1 MKNLYGLNEFEIRR
15 KLNNVKKGY
24 VPVENIN
31 LDIDKSFN
39 KKDIDIRFNII
50 KSYAKD
56 FGKYGRVLHCVLDEE
71 KIAMCYII
79 SYEALDVLLMIKGNN
94 NEE

>member
-1 MKNLYGLNEFEIRR
+1 MNL
-15 KLNNVKKGY
+15 KLSDVKKGY
-24 VPVENIN
+24 SCVENIN

-39 KKDIDIRFNII
+39 KKDIDIRFNVI

-56 FGKYGRVLHCVLDEE
+56 FIKYGRVLHCILDKE

-79 SYEALDVLLMIKGNN
+79 SYEALDVLLMIKENN
-94 NEE
+94 NGK